1 MQVSITAS
9 TELQV
14 REAHLLEAVNETLR
28 ACVELRSATL
38 NMTPLEC
45 GGLTIF
51 YNSVD
56 ITQNFELYNGSKRLP
71 VIVSIYVCIVTT
83 VVYVARTDTKTLS
96 SKSVTCR
103 MCVRCKPGQQGIF
116 HC

>member
-45 GGLTIF
+45 GVLRFFTTLLILRKIS
-51 YNSVD
+51 NS
-56 ITQNFELYNGSKRLP
+56 ITDQS
-71 VIVSIYVCIVTT
+71 VC
-83 VVYVARTDTKTLS
+83 L
-96 SKSVTCR
+96 
-103 MCVRCKPGQQGIF
+103 
-116 HC
+116 